1 MVDILAFDCVLAFAL
16 RDSSASLIS
25 GSAIL
30 DLVRLTLIPIVL
42 LLVVARVSRH
52 YLGLYLL
59 RGVFL
64 IFWTLLGPG
73 VAGFGVV
80 STARF
85 PPRKS

>member
-42 LLVVARVSRH
+42 LLVIARVSWQLLACLALC
-52 YLGLYLL
+52 LG
-59 RGVFL
+59 R
-64 IFWTLLGPG
+64 TLLID
-73 VAGFGVV
+73 
-80 STARF
+80 
-85 PPRKS
+85 